1 MSRIAFE
8 VCSKRIVGEGD
19 NKKTYWD
26 KCGVVFE
33 NNYEGKRT
41 FTLKLNLI
49 PVDSNGSFYLFTPKR
64 RDDNGD
70 YQNNQTQVDDV
81 VIEDIG
87 DEPVNLDDIP
97 F

>member
-8 VCSKRIVGEGD
+8 VCSKRVVGEGD
-19 NKKTYWD
+19 NQKTYWD

-33 NNYEGKRT
+33 NEYNGKRS
-41 FTLKLNLI
+41 FTLKLNLM
-49 PVDSNGSFYLFTPKR
+49 PVGSTGSFYLFPPKKR
-64 RDDNGD
+64 ENNNNYQGD
-70 YQNNQTQVDDV
+70 QAQGDDV

-87 DEPVNLDDIP
+87 DEPINLDDIP